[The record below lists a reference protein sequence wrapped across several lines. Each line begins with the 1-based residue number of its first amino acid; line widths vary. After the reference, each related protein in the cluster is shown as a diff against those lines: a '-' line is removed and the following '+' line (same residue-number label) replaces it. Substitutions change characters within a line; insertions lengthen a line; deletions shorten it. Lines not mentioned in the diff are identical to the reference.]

1 MNEGIR
7 NRRDMFHA
15 TKGHLLTSLLTFLRA
30 SHIVGDMRGGFLL
43 HHPLQRY
50 GWQERHCNHGGP
62 QQ

>member
-1 MNEGIR
+1 
-7 NRRDMFHA
+7 MFYD
-15 TKGHLLTSLLTFLRA
+15 TKGHLLTSLMTFLRA